1 MVFKEF
7 TECVLKWLLHYAPL
21 LKTMWSIS
29 NPVRYWQA
37 PLYSTTPLL
46 FKYFNN
52 KLLLVG
58 CMCFATVHVGHP
70 KNFYLVG
77 GIIWKVW
84 RGVWLWIIRG
94 GNSQVMM
101 GLVLRGYC
109 STYFPFTYLPMIFPS
124 LSKSMMSQGLLS
136 AVPFLS
142 NYLEC
147 GRLSEF
153 LLFLFFFVKFL
164 CL

>member
-1 MVFKEF
+1 M
-7 TECVLKWLLHYAPL
+7 P
-21 LKTMWSIS
+21 
-29 NPVRYWQA
+29 
-37 PLYSTTPLL
+37 
-46 FKYFNN
+46 YFNN
-52 KLLLVG
+52 LFNSWIFASLLFVKLLMFLL
-58 CMCFATVHVGHP
+58 
-70 KNFYLVG
+70 KNSFDDKYFLKIMVDNWGFYSKWIEWMGFLSV
-77 GIIWKVW
+77 
-84 RGVWLWIIRG
+84 VWLWRIRG

-124 LSKSMMSQGLLS
+124 LSKSMMSQGILS